1 MYNHHEKG
9 RGPNLES
16 VLADFM
22 TYQANSKGNCYS
34 TPQQRNQFGKDYS
47 FEHYQWE
54 SKDKPCYQNEAEG
67 LSYLD
72 DLLMQFKGT
81 VDPMQQAFKRAETQI
96 GKLVDDM
103 TKVVVRREEEYAEI
117 ETHQE
122 SILQVNTIHHQL
134 INKEEKN
141 KVSFILEYSCMAM
154 LQAKIKV
161 DQNLV
166 QRIKKSPL
174 TSLQQ

>member
-1 MYNHHEKG
+1 
-9 RGPNLES
+9 
-16 VLADFM
+16 
-22 TYQANSKGNCYS
+22 
-34 TPQQRNQFGKDYS
+34 
-47 FEHYQWE
+47 
-54 SKDKPCYQNEAEG
+54 
-67 LSYLD
+67 
-72 DLLMQFKGT
+72 MQFKGT

-154 LQAKIKV
+154 L
-161 DQNLV
+161 
-166 QRIKKSPL
+166 
-174 TSLQQ
+174 